1 MLEVQ
6 RGVVAGEE
14 LRWMAVD
21 AVQSEASAG
30 IAGEWQRDLQQR
42 CRDQA

>member
-14 LRWMAVD
+14 LWWRAVD
-21 AVQSEASAG
+21 TEQSEASAG
-30 IAGEWQRDLQQR
+30 TAGEWQRDLQQK